1 MKKLILIPLV
11 CMLFA
16 SLGWGRESATP
27 KLHQVKHRA
36 HHATR
41 HHGHKATRH
50 HAARHHH
57 AA

>member
-1 MKKLILIPLV
+1 MKNLILIPFV
-11 CMLFA
+11 CLLFA
-16 SLGWGRESATP
+16 SLGWGRESTAP
-27 KLHQVKHRA
+27 RLQQVKHRA